1 MSRLHLGAA
10 LRTLPKKHC
19 KVFRRAGAHIDGR
32 WKPGGEEL
40 SFTMSAVVQP
50 AQPRD
55 QRHLPEGTDAA
66 DAIAIHSKFELE
78 TADESRQR
86 EADVVEV
93 AGMGRYEV
101 VSVADWSG
109 QGFRRYLAGALS

>member
-1 MSRLHLGAA
+1 MRA
-10 LRTLPKKHC
+10 LPKKHC
-19 KVFRRAGAHIDGR
+19 KVFRRTGAHIDGR
-32 WKPGGEEL
+32 WKSGGEEL
-40 SFTMSAVVQP
+40 AFEMRAVVQP

-78 TADESRQR
+78 TSSESMQR

-93 AGMGRYEV
+93 SGMGRYEV
-101 VSVADWSG
+101 VSVGDWSD